1 MLRTGGRGVAAT
13 ALGDRVASDP
23 RRKTAPASAASL
35 PAASLRFAIL
45 PFAVRLPV
53 EGISPEAPLKAP
65 DKSLGKMLEWR
76 SPRWRGWWRAPAA
89 PPPGGAAPT
98 RPRPPTRRL

>member
-13 ALGDRVASDP
+13 ALGDRGASDP

-45 PFAVRLPV
+45 PFAARLPV

-65 DKSLGKMLEWR
+65 DKSLGKMLEG
-76 SPRWRGWWRAPAA
+76 RGHRRDGGGRNASRH
-89 PPPGGAAPT
+89 PPIHRHPQA
-98 RPRPPTRRL
+98 